1 MIVTVEDRS
10 TKRETSLSIT
20 PFTILNPTLTGLEL
34 NPGLRCERTSPTASA
49 TPRPHLSLTI
59 SISQRGVPQNFT
71 RAYARNRG
79 INT

>member
-1 MIVTVEDRS
+1 MILTVEDRS
-10 TKRETSLSIT
+10 TKRETSPSIS

-34 NPGLRCERTSPTASA
+34 NPGLRGERTSPTASA
-49 TPRPHLSLTI
+49 TARPHLSLII

-71 RAYARNRG
+71 GAYATNRG